1 MYIIIWEYQVKP
13 EHLDEFVK
21 IYGESGAWVELFQKQ
36 PGYLGTELLHASSD
50 PDHYLTID
58 RWVSV
63 THYESFL
70 SHWKKE
76 YEDLD
81 AQCED
86 LTEQESL
93 LGNWESISSKTR

>member
-1 MYIIIWEYQVKP
+1 MHVIIWEYRVRP
-13 EHLDEFVK
+13 ARSSDFEE
-21 IYGESGAWVELFQKQ
+21 IYGEHGKWMELFQKGK
-36 PGYLGTELLHASSD
+36 GYFGTELLHDSSD

-58 RWVSV
+58 RWVSL
-63 THYESFL
+63 TDYESFL
-70 SHWKKE
+70 SNWKEE

-81 AQCED
+81 SQCEG